1 MKSTTNDKLKTSL
14 AEKEATKQKLP
25 EKIDQ
30 LKRYLA
36 SFLGR
41 QSEKLSSQQK
51 KLSLLF
57 FGILMGGISLGLIFR
72 PFINSESGSFT
83 IPEGM
88 KTTITIVPPETHEP
102 IIVQEDL
109 QMLLEF
115 KSTLD
120 SLYKFDRPTYEE
132 LLRGREGLLDSIDFL
147 IGLYKQ

>member
-1 MKSTTNDKLKTSL
+1 MKSTSNDNSKTSS
-14 AEKEATKQKLP
+14 AEKDSTKQKLS
-25 EKIDQ
+25 EKIDR

-36 SFLGR
+36 TFLSR

-57 FGILMGGISLGLIFR
+57 FGILMGGISLRLIFR
-72 PFINSESGSFT
+72 PFLNSESGSFT

-102 IIVQEDL
+102 VIAQEDL
-109 QMLLEF
+109 TMLMQF

>member
-1 MKSTTNDKLKTSL
+1 MKSTTNDNPKTTPADKEETKPKLS
-14 AEKEATKQKLP
+14 
-25 EKIDQ
+25 EKIDR
-30 LKRYLA
+30 LKRYIA
-36 SFLGR
+36 AFLGK

-57 FGILMGGISLGLIFR
+57 FGILMGCISLELIVR
-72 PFINSESGSFT
+72 PFLSSDSGSFT

-88 KTTITIVPPETHEP
+88 KTTITIVPPDTREP
-102 IIVQEDL
+102 VISLEDL
-109 QMLLEF
+109 QMLIEF

-147 IGLYKQ
+147 TGLYK

>member
-1 MKSTTNDKLKTSL
+1 MKSTANDNSKTSML
-14 AEKEATKQKLP
+14 KKIQQNKSCLRRSIGLNATSLT
-25 EKIDQ
+25 
-30 LKRYLA
+30 
-36 SFLGR
+36 FLSR

-72 PFINSESGSFT
+72 PFLNSESGSFT

-88 KTTITIVPPETHEP
+88 KTTITIVPPETREP
-102 IIVQEDL
+102 VIAQEDL
-109 QMLLEF
+109 TMLMQF